1 MRRTA
6 KVIAVIGV
14 IVAPLLIVS
23 ALLYIRFGATLL
35 DHAPAWNDE
44 VYYWHQAISF
54 VEAGFDSGYYNLNE
68 NPAPAAFSKAH
79 TWGPVPNIYYG
90 LIMRLT
96 HIELYMIP
104 LINTVTFM
112 LTLALV
118 LWIIRPSWLQLGLI
132 AAVVMTFP
140 ALLNYLPTS
149 LVELLHQ
156 SIAIGAAAGFYCL
169 LTGRNNRTVLVLL
182 SALLMLGGVMRPIW
196 ALLLL
201 PMFALASENRN
212 LKNLFLAGFKALTL
226 LVPVV
231 LTYYAIIS
239 PYPYSRTHLL
249 EDNAGIVSRLWGL
262 LEYTLISLQRMTSSE
277 YPIILAHRAQVLLL
291 IVLLFAWG
299 GWLWWTSRKAGKV
312 TSTLWE
318 VGLHLYNLAAIYL
331 TVIMLHNTASG
342 EDFRSMGAH
351 LLFSLLLMALMQRKW
366 LVGVMVTMSL
376 LMMPLLWNYYELKI
390 GNFNGRVRQEFFQW
404 SAQLDGLLNYDAAA
418 PNSWCNTV
426 SASMIYLSEPPGLP
440 LAINPGIGIVHIYP
454 WEATGRF
461 AVPSEFK
468 AQYLMF
474 TDADIALYADAS
486 NLREM
491 LRVPNGALYENLDSA
506 CK

>member
-1 MRRTA
+1 MRCTI
-6 KVIAVIGV
+6 KVIAAIGV
-14 IVAPLLIVS
+14 IIAPLFIVS
-23 ALLYIRFGATLL
+23 VLLYVRFGATLL

-44 VYYWHQAISF
+44 VYYWHQALSF
-54 VEAGFDSGYYNLNE
+54 AEAGFDSGYYNLNE

-96 HIELYMIP
+96 RIELYMIP
-104 LINTVTFM
+104 FINTATFM

-118 LWIIRPSWLQLGLI
+118 LWIVRPSWLQLGLI
-132 AAVVMTFP
+132 AAVVLTFP

-169 LTGRNNRTVLVLL
+169 LTGRNSRTVLVLL
-182 SALLMLGGVMRPIW
+182 SALLMLGGIMRPIW

-201 PMFALASENRN
+201 PMFALASENRS
-212 LKNLFLAGFKALTL
+212 LKNLILAGFKALAL

-249 EDNAGIVSRLWGL
+249 ENNAGIGARLWGL
-262 LEYTLISLQRMTSSE
+262 LEYTFINLQRMTSSE
-277 YPIILAHRAQVLLL
+277 YPIILAYRAQVLLL
-291 IVLLFAWG
+291 IVLLVAWG
-299 GWLWWTSRKAGKV
+299 SWLWWTSRKTGKV

-351 LLFSLLLMALMQRKW
+351 LLFSLMLLALMQRKW
-366 LVGVMVTMSL
+366 LVAIMVTTSL
-376 LMMPLLWNYYELKI
+376 LMMPLLWNYYELKT
-390 GNFNGRVRQEFFQW
+390 GNFNGRVRQEFFEW

-454 WEATGRF
+454 WEETGRF

-468 AQYLMF
+468 AKYLMF
-474 TDADIALYADAS
+474 TDEDTALYADAS
-486 NLREM
+486 NLGEM